1 MPAQNVTPEDLYVC
15 YGHLQGQLAAVT
27 TIAAALAA
35 LHPDKAT
42 IEPVV
47 RMTETSE
54 GFQRDEAPAAGQDA
68 SGADWRWLGG
78 CSMGRGGSSRAEFRM
93 NVSSDAT

>member
-1 MPAQNVTPEDLYVC
+1 MSSPKLTLEDLYVC
-15 YGHLQGQLAAVT
+15 YGHLQGQVAAVN

-42 IEPVV
+42 IERVLH
-47 RMTETSE
+47 MTESSD

-68 SGADWRWLGG
+68 YREGMAYAIRVF
-78 CSMGRGGSSRAEFRM
+78 RAAM
-93 NVSSDAT
+93 AGMAPLTS